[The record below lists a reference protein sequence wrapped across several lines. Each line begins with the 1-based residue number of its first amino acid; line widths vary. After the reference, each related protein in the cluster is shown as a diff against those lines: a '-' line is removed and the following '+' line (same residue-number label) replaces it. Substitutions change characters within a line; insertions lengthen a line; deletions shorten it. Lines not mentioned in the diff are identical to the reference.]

1 MTGNQ
6 SEESGAYDPSITTD
20 ARSVRDSGFDL
31 DGDGKVSPWESNLC
45 RICLMAALAIA
56 FGDKVISGMI

>member
-1 MTGNQ
+1 MTINPNSATSPDEVERHEG
-6 SEESGAYDPSITTD
+6 GL
-20 ARSVRDSGFDL
+20 DL

-56 FGDKVISGMI
+56 FGDKVISGML